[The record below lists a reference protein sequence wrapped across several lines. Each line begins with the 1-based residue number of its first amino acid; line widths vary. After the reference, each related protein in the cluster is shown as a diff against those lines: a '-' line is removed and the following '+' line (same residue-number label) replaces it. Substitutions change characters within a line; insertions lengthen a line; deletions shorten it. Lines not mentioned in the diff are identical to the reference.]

1 MLQALKKNKTW
12 DALRELVPLVQF
24 KQREKQPWR
33 SVNFKPATLLKLTLL
48 HECFSHFLN
57 CTNGTKLRKTSLWPV
72 FMKEERTIKIK
83 CQLQTIVFY
92 TIEPLKILKGISG
105 ANKVGDDLSKNLF
118 HFIPQ
123 KVQNNF

>member
-1 MLQALKKNKTW
+1 MFFTFF
-12 DALRELVPLVQF
+12 ELYKWYQIA
-24 KQREKQPWR
+24 Q
-33 SVNFKPATLLKLTLL
+33 TITMTCL
-48 HECFSHFLN
+48 HE
-57 CTNGTKLRKTSLWPV
+57 GG
-72 FMKEERTIKIK
+72 TIKIK

-105 ANKVGDDLSKNLF
+105 ANKVGNDLSKNLF